1 MIALELPQNA
11 GHSSEPLS
19 CRARFLTV
27 MEMEPDM
34 AFIDDARHTGKP
46 LYASAARPLPRQIYT
61 LAWLA
66 ASLALWAIMILVVA
80 SQF

>member
-1 MIALELPQNA
+1 MFASELPQNA
-11 GHSSEPLS
+11 SAGPEPVS
-19 CRARFLTV
+19 HRARFLTV
-27 MEMEPDM
+27 MEMEPTM
-34 AFIDDARHTGKP
+34 AFIDDAKHTGQL
-46 LYASAARPLPRQIYT
+46 LYASAASPLPRQIYT